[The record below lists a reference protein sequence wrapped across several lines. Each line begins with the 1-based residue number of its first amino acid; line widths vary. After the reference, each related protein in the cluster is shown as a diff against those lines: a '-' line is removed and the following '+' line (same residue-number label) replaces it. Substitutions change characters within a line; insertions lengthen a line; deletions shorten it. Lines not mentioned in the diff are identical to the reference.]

1 MIQCLLVFLTL
12 KDHLFNFYNIEGIL
26 PSWCDSKENGQTIP
40 PYRCTLQGYRTYK
53 KTRSKWLSQ
62 PFYSGEKGYKLQLCV
77 DPDGIK
83 DGRGEYL
90 SLGVYLQQGPYDEE
104 LNWPFEAKI
113 TIRILNWLNN
123 QGHVEKTI
131 NHLEAP
137 VARRSRV
144 RDSERA
150 PGSWGDVKFV
160 AHTTIE
166 KYSMDTE
173 YISNDKMCFEISKV
187 EIVKN

>member
-1 MIQCLLVFLTL
+1 MVSLFIQLLSLI
-12 KDHLFNFYNIEGIL
+12 HLISIEDIL
-26 PSWCDSKENGQTIP
+26 PNWCDSKENSQNIP

-53 KTRSKWLSQ
+53 RTRSKWLSK
-62 PFYSGEKGYKLQLCV
+62 PFYSGESGYKLQLCV

-90 SLGVYLQQGPYDEE
+90 SLGVYLQQGPNDEE
-104 LNWPFEAKI
+104 LNWPFKAKI

-131 NHLEAP
+131 NHSEAP
-137 VARRSRV
+137 IGWRAKVKGA
-144 RDSERA
+144 ERA
-150 PGSWGDVKFV
+150 PGSWGDFKFV

-166 KYSMDTE
+166 KYCMDTE
-173 YISNDKMCFEISKV
+173 YISNDNICFEILKV
-187 EIVKN
+187 EIVKK